1 MTVSSSRRA
10 RGASVVAIL
19 VGIAIVV
26 ALAAAI
32 WFLILSPHRKAVQS
46 NAPAAK
52 TTKTAA
58 KKAAPPP
65 ANVAAMSTSEL
76 LSEASK
82 AIHDQRLLAPKGN
95 NAFEFYLKVL
105 DRQPNNQVAK
115 DALRETF
122 PFAANSAEQSINAGD
137 YTEAN
142 REIAL
147 LTKADPDNYT
157 LTILRSK
164 LDARRRVKEQ
174 QAEAKQLAAEK
185 RAAAARTA
193 AAEAEKQAKL
203 DAIAKQAEA
212 QQAAA
217 EKAAQEK
224 ARQSQSQDVAQ
235 AGQQQQQ
242 QATKPE
248 KVVIQDAVKVKG
260 AKPRYPTAAARMRRN
275 GWVLVQFTVG
285 TDGRVHDPSVVSS
298 QPRHVFDREA
308 LKAVSRWEYKPA
320 LRNGK
325 PMAVTMRKRI
335 VFKLG
340 Q

>member
-1 MTVSSSRRA
+1 Q
-10 RGASVVAIL
+10 G
-19 VGIAIVV
+19 
-26 ALAAAI
+26 
-32 WFLILSPHRKAVQS
+32 

-52 TTKTAA
+52 TSKTAT

-65 ANVAAMSTSEL
+65 ANVAAMSTSES

-105 DRQPNNQVAK
+105 DRQPDNQVAK

-185 RAAAARTA
+185 RAAAAKNA
-193 AAEAEKQAKL
+193 AAEAAKQAKL

-224 ARQSQSQDVAQ
+224 KARQNQSQSVAQ

-242 QATKPE
+242 QAAKPE

-260 AKPRYPTAAARMRRN
+260 AKP
-275 GWVLVQFTVG
+275 
-285 TDGRVHDPSVVSS
+285 
-298 QPRHVFDREA
+298 
-308 LKAVSRWEYKPA
+308 
-320 LRNGK
+320 
-325 PMAVTMRKRI
+325 
-335 VFKLG
+335 
-340 Q
+340 